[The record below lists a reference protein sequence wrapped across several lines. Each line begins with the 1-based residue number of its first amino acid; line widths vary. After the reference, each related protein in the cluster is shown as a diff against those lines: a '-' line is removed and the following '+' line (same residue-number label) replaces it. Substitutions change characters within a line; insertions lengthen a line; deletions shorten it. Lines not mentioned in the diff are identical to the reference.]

1 MHLPSKDQSFL
12 AHIFVNIY
20 SIVFNL
26 IDKFLHRMKQK
37 FNIVNHDKNFMVQVS
52 VIMGS
57 KSDYESMKEAIDIL
71 KEFGVSY
78 EAKIVSAHRTPDYAF
93 QYAKDAEKNGIKVII
108 AAAGGAAHL
117 AGVVAALTP
126 LPVIGVPMPSKHLN
140 GIDSLLS
147 IVQMPPGIPVGTVS
161 IGGAKNAALLALR
174 ILSLSDNKIMESM
187 KAFMDRQTKKVLEEK
202 L

>member
-1 MHLPSKDQSFL
+1 
-12 AHIFVNIY
+12 
-20 SIVFNL
+20 
-26 IDKFLHRMKQK
+26 MKQK
-37 FNIVNHDKNFMVQVS
+37 FNIVNRNKNFMVQVS

>member
-1 MHLPSKDQSFL
+1 
-12 AHIFVNIY
+12 
-20 SIVFNL
+20 
-26 IDKFLHRMKQK
+26 
-37 FNIVNHDKNFMVQVS
+37 MVQVS

>member
-1 MHLPSKDQSFL
+1 MHLPSKDWSFF